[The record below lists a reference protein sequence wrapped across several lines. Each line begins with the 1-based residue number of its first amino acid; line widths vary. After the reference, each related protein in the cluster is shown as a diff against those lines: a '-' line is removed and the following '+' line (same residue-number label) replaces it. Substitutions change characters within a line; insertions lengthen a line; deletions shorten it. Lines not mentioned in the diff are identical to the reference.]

1 MDEAVKSRKYDF
13 LDIVG
18 GGDSNCATYA
28 VDVANAG
35 GIKDIKIGK
44 IFDLGFGYGIP
55 EKPTTVLKKFNF
67 SKFFIKSFQ
76 A

>member
-1 MDEAVKSRKYDF
+1 MSEAVKPRKYNF

-35 GIKDIKIGK
+35 GIEDVKVGK
-44 IFDLGFGYGIP
+44 TFDLGFGYGVP
-55 EKPTTVLKKFNF
+55 EKPTTVLKKFNK
-67 SKFFIKSFQ
+67 SKSFIKSFQ
-76 A
+76 V